1 MAKKREL
8 KIEVNNS
15 KKEPIKIHCS
25 YDKMV
30 DIESLKPN
38 PKNPNKHPE
47 EQIRLLS
54 NIIKA
59 HGVRTC
65 IQVSNQTG
73 FIIRGHGRYLAMK
86 KLGLTKVPVNYQD
99 YNSPAEELA
108 DLVADNKI
116 AELSFLENK
125 TIKDI
130 WSDLEAANYD
140 IQLTGMSNEDMD
152 RYNGAENL
160 TEGNNLADGN
170 IANVKNNIYNIKQ
183 GDIITINRH
192 RLLCGDSTDIKQ
204 IEGLMGGV

>member
-8 KIEVNNS
+8 KVEVVS
-15 KKEPIKIHCS
+15 KEDPIKIHCS
-25 YDKMV
+25 FDKMV

-86 KLGLTKVPVNYQD
+86 KLGLKKVPVNYQD

-116 AELSFLENK
+116 AELSFIESK
-125 TIKDI
+125 IIKDI
-130 WSDLEAANYD
+130 WGDLEAANYD

-152 RYNGAENL
+152 RYNGSENLTDANVL
-160 TEGNNLADGN
+160 TEGNITDG
-170 IANVKNNIYNIKQ
+170 KKNIYKIK
-183 GDIITINRH
+183 
-192 RLLCGDSTDIKQ
+192 
-204 IEGLMGGV
+204 